1 MGLVTEGDYWDDANN
16 QITTLHQQNEA
27 LKALIRDVAIPAL
40 DESRRTLLEF
50 SQPIEPEEE
59 ALTKLREAIK

>member
-1 MGLVTEGDYWDDANN
+1 MNSKDDYFDGDTNDLL
-16 QITTLHQQNEA
+16 LHRIAQLE
-27 LKALIRDVAIPAL
+27 ALIRDVAIPAL

-59 ALTKLREAIK
+59 ALTKLHEAIKP